1 MAALPAGWVGPGV
14 TVVPGRAS
22 GAGGTSGAAD
32 GSIARALTL
41 PCTCVLPPDS
51 ISTVPPLGPFASITL
66 VGANTTACLPRS
78 VTVPFSP
85 TTAELAWI
93 VPLLRTRPPYID
105 TCLAIRVPMFTA
117 SSLLLEISTRIE
129 GRSISEISTL
139 RPAASRIT
147 PFGASIR
154 PEFSTRGATRIT
166 WPPAAVRMLPS
177 LRTAP
182 APGVSLKRR
191 RPARKS

>member
-1 MAALPAGWVGPGV
+1 MAGTLGTDCPDCAISNDAGKGSGSA
-14 TVVPGRAS
+14 T
-22 GAGGTSGAAD
+22 GAGGST
-32 GSIARALTL
+32 ARAETL
-41 PCTCVLPPDS
+41 PCTCVVPSDS
-51 ISTVPPLGPFASITL
+51 IRTVPPLGPFASITL
-66 VGANTTACLPRS
+66 LGASSTACLPRK

-85 TTAELAWI
+85 TTAELARI
-93 VPLLRTRPPYID
+93 LPLLRTRPPYID
-105 TCLAIRVPMFTA
+105 ICLAIRVPMFTA

-147 PFGASIR
+147 PLGASIR

-166 WPPAAVRMLPS
+166 CPPAAVRMLPS

-182 APGVSLKRR
+182 APGVSPKRR